1 MWDNLRMADN
11 MARGHIPGRMEP
23 CMLVNIKTAGG
34 MAEEYIFSLME
45 QNMVVNG

>member
-1 MWDNLRMADN
+1 MRDNLRMAGN

-23 CMLVNIKTAGG
+23 CMLVNTKTASG
-34 MAEEYIFSLME
+34 MAGVYIFSLME